1 MKENNENKV
10 KQYFEVGAKD
20 FDDIYNWMPGTQD
33 KSLKRLINKLFRKGM
48 IERFKLALEECEPN
62 KTILDVGC
70 GSGRISIALAEL
82 GARITGID
90 YSLQMI
96 ELANEYLKKYE
107 IENNTKLNIKFIYS
121 NFIQNYNS
129 AEKFDV
135 SLALGVTDYIQNP
148 IPLLLKMKDLSKEKL
163 IVSYPAKFTFQMP
176 LRKIWLWTKKCP
188 VYFYTK
194 KRIKAIY
201 NSINLTYYEI
211 IEVAAGYFVKAYI
224 NSK

>member
-1 MKENNENKV
+1 LKENNENKV

-20 FDDIYNWMPGTQD
+20 FDDIYNWMSGTQD

-48 IERFKLALEECEPN
+48 VERFKLALEECESN

-96 ELANEYLKKYE
+96 ELAKEYLKKYE

-121 NFIQNYNS
+121 NFIQNYNN

>member
-1 MKENNENKV
+1 LKENNEDKV

-20 FDDIYNWMPGTQD
+20 FDDIYNWMSGTQD
-33 KSLKRLINKLFRKGM
+33 KTLKRLINKLFRKGM
-48 IERFKLALEECEPN
+48 VERFKLALEECEPN

-70 GSGRISIALAEL
+70 GSGRITIALAEL
-82 GARITGID
+82 GAHITGID

-96 ELANEYLKKYE
+96 ELAKEYLKKYE

-148 IPLLLKMKDLSKEKL
+148 IPLLLKMKDLSKERL
-163 IVSYPAKFTFQMP
+163 IVSYPAKFTIQMP

-201 NSINLTYYEI
+201 NSINLTHYEI

>member
-20 FDDIYNWMPGTQD
+20 FDDIYNWMSGTQD

-48 IERFKLALEECEPN
+48 VERFKLALEECESN

-96 ELANEYLKKYE
+96 ELAKEYLKKYE

-121 NFIQNYNS
+121 NFIQNYNN